1 VVAGLSSF
9 DVPSLE
15 SVERRRLQLW
25 TLALGLLVVVAT
37 AFAAVV
43 ALHGAILPDWLPLRV
58 VQAALLGLVALFALY
73 ALEKEKQLRHLA
85 HLLTEERILTAS
97 LTERLSEVNALLEAG
112 RAINLDLELRDVL
125 TRIANAALELLGGRD
140 ASVMLVHGEAELRTV
155 ATAGHSAAYG
165 ARVRF
170 GQGIAG
176 RAAASREPFLV
187 QGAVDRPAPAAEIAD
202 LLPPA
207 PESAMSVPLVHRGDL
222 LGVINVNAR
231 PPRLFTEHDLRALAV
246 FGAQASAAVAN
257 ARLLEEQRLA
267 ASRTLF
273 QALHDGLTGLPNR
286 ACFLDRLEQA
296 LRRRAPEDASV
307 AVMLLDLDDFKRVND
322 SLGHE
327 AGDRVLAA
335 FADGAR
341 RRLREG
347 DTVARFGGD
356 EFAALVEAIPAP
368 EQAVEAARRLLG
380 ALEEPVA
387 VGEHRL
393 RLRASVGIAL
403 GAVGALPARE
413 LMRRADVALTAAKQR
428 GKGAIEV
435 FRPELQSGAIDR
447 VALESELVHARE
459 RGEFEVFYQPIVQL
473 ADGRVV
479 GVEALLRW
487 RHRQRGLLPAAA
499 FVPTAEQMGMLAELD
514 LWLAREAC
522 RAALAWPGNGS
533 AAPGVFL
540 NLAPERLRLP
550 DLPRLVGGVLAET
563 GLPPA
568 RLTLEIV
575 ESARLEEIPEA
586 AERLAEL
593 KALGVRLALDD
604 FGSGYA
610 TLGLLQ
616 RFAVDLVKIDRVFV
630 EGLTHEGG
638 ERTLV
643 RAILRLAD
651 ALGLDVVAEGVE
663 REEQKAAL
671 LELGCDVAQG
681 YLLGEPMPASELATR
696 LA

>member
-25 TLALGLLVVVAT
+25 TLALGLLVAVAS
-37 AFAAVV
+37 AFAVVV
-43 ALHGAILPDWLPLRV
+43 ALRGAILPDWLPLRV

-73 ALEKEKQLRHLA
+73 ALEKEKQLRRLA
-85 HLLTEERILTAS
+85 HLLTEERILTVS

-125 TRIANAALELLGGRD
+125 ARIANAALELLGGRD
-140 ASVMLVHGEAELRTV
+140 ASVMLVHGESELRTV
-155 ATAGHSAAYG
+155 AAAGHSAAHG

-176 RAAASREPFLV
+176 RAAANREPFLV
-187 QGAVDRPAPAAEIAD
+187 RGAVDRPAPAAEIAD
-202 LLPPA
+202 LLPPT

-222 LGVINVNAR
+222 LGVLNVNAR

-296 LRRRAPEDASV
+296 LRRRAPEDSSV

-322 SLGHE
+322 SLGHD
-327 AGDRVLAA
+327 AGDRVLVA

-356 EFAALVEAIPAP
+356 EFAALVESIPSG

-380 ALEEPVA
+380 ALDEPVA

-393 RLRASVGIAL
+393 RLRASAGLAL
-403 GAVGALPARE
+403 GTAGTVPARE
-413 LMRRADVALTAAKQR
+413 LVRRADVALTSAKQR
-428 GKGAIEV
+428 GKGAIV
-435 FRPELQSGAIDR
+435 VYRPDLQIGAIDR

-459 RGEFEVFYQPIVQL
+459 RGEFEVHYQPIVQL

-499 FVPTAEQMGMLAELD
+499 FVPTAEQMGLLADLD

-522 RAALAWPGNGS
+522 RTALAWPGNGS
-533 AAPGVFL
+533 APGVFL

-550 DLPRLVGGVLAET
+550 ELSRLVGEVLAET
-563 GLPPA
+563 GLPA
-568 RLTLEIV
+568 GRLTLEIV

-586 AERLAEL
+586 AVRLAEL

-663 REEQKAAL
+663 RDEQKTAL

-681 YLLGEPMPASELATR
+681 YLLGAPMPAGELATR